1 MVFLLSH
8 FVFLFH
14 VHSHYP
20 ISGRK
25 GNVHRSAVMRI
36 IRHPPR
42 EAEGCLK
49 ERWMRVRGAGV
60 PGGAALEC
68 HCQSVTCAE
77 KSAARCPLV

>member
-14 VHSHYP
+14 VHSHHP

-25 GNVHRSAVMRI
+25 GDIHRFAVMRI
-36 IRHPPR
+36 ICHLPR

-49 ERWMRVRGAGV
+49 ERWTHVRGAGV
-60 PGGAALEC
+60 PGAAALEC
-68 HCQSVTCAE
+68 HCQSITCDE
-77 KSAARCPLV
+77 KSAARCSLV